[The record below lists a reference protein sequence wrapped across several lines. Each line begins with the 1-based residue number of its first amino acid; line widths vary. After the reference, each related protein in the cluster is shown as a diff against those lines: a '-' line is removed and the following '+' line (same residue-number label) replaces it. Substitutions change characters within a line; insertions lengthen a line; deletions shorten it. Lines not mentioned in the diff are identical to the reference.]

1 MKLSLLLL
9 TSFQRQKKQ
18 KEIKMYTSDKISWQS
33 SEMPLQCYDLFLFG
47 MHGTFMNGS
56 SYVVIIARNKGASPF
71 ETRGKD
77 RLSRFK
83 VKWVG

>member
-1 MKLSLLLL
+1 MKC
-9 TSFQRQKKQ
+9 FNG
-18 KEIKMYTSDKISWQS
+18 
-33 SEMPLQCYDLFLFG
+33 YDLFLFG

-56 SYVVIIARNKGASPF
+56 KLVIIARNKGASPF
-71 ETRGKD
+71 ETRRKD